1 VYRAQYKGKKVAI
14 KVRHPNVDKYIERDI
29 NLLFFLS
36 YLASFFSPAMEVPVS
51 EVSLKRT
58 LIEQIDFT
66 FEM

>member
-51 EVSLKRT
+51 ETSLKRT

-66 FEM
+66 F